1 MKLKDIIF
9 EVDYWT
15 KFEPEAKEL
24 EDQLKDTYNRDDI
37 YVSIIQHSNGDHA
50 RGEVTIRQR
59 EDMRNA
65 EYQNMK
71 NYLVSIGEKRFGK
84 GFKITG
90 GANFYDYDDDSESNP
105 NIKFEF
111 DT

>member
-1 MKLKDIIF
+1 
-9 EVDYWT
+9 
-15 KFEPEAKEL
+15 
-24 EDQLKDTYNRDDI
+24 
-37 YVSIIQHSNGDHA
+37 
-50 RGEVTIRQR
+50 
-59 EDMRNA
+59 MRNA

-71 NYLVSIGEKRFGK
+71 NYLMVVGEKKFGK

>member
-15 KFEPEAKEL
+15 KFESEAKEL
-24 EDQLKDTYNRDDI
+24 EDNLKDTYNRDDI
-37 YVSIIQHSNGDHA
+37 DVTIIQHSNGDHA
-50 RGEVTIRQR
+50 RGKVSIRQR
-59 EDMRNA
+59 DHMRNA

-71 NYLVSIGEKRFGK
+71 NYLTSIGEKKFGK

-90 GANFYDYDDDSESNP
+90 GANFYDYDDDSESYP
-105 NIKFEF
+105 DIKFEF
-111 DT
+111 ET